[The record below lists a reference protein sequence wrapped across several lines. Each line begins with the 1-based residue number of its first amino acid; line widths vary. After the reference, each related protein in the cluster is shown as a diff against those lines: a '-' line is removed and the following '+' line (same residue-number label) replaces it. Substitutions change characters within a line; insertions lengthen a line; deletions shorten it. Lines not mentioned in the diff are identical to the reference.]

1 MLHALPRVDSPHSI
15 PEKPHCPYCHGTRL
29 IKKGHRQNKYE
40 SVTLRRCQTCRTVFS
55 PPQKHRTFPFPV
67 ILDALDRYDRLQ
79 SANEVALA
87 LSRRYRL
94 PIRERTVRQWIAD
107 FRPVLPITR
116 YRTHLKAEETN
127 RREAGLPGPLLL
139 ESRLLHGLTYDFKFH
154 RGKMALLLERD
165 PNRRFSS
172 LRDFLDEVPRAC
184 PHDLFREN
192 SGKKRRASREGD
204 RFRIDDTAIVAREN
218 LAPEMARFVLPSVT
232 RNKDRHA
239 AVQRFMLVHDVA
251 TVAVEVPIMLGADD
265 VAHFRNR
272 LGFDC
277 PLDISPEAPL
287 TGHIDLV
294 QIRNGKIYI
303 LDYKPGA
310 ESEKPITQLMIYA
323 LALSRHLCLP
333 LADFLCAWFDDRHY
347 WEFYPLPVVHKRETS
362 RKPSPAFLSP

>member
-1 MLHALPRVDSPHSI
+1 MPRALPRADSSHPI
-15 PEKPHCPYCHGTRL
+15 PEKTPRCPYCHGTRL
-29 IKKGHRQNKYE
+29 IKKGRRRNKYE
-40 SVTLRRCQTCRTVFS
+40 EVPLHRCQTCHTVFS

-67 ILDALDRYDRLQ
+67 ILDALDRYDRLH
-79 SANEVALA
+79 SADEVALA

-94 PIRERTVRQWIAD
+94 PVRERTVRQWIAD

-116 YRTHLKAEETN
+116 YRAHLKTSEAK
-127 RREAGLPGPLLL
+127 RRDAGIPGSLLL

-154 RGKMALLLERD
+154 RGKMSWLLEKDR
-165 PNRRFSS
+165 NRRFSS
-172 LRDFLDEVPRAC
+172 LRDFLDRVPREC

-192 SGKKRRASREGD
+192 SRKKRRASQEGG
-204 RFRIDDTAIVAREN
+204 RFRIDDTTIVAREN

-239 AVQRFMLVHDVA
+239 AVQRFMLVHDA
-251 TVAVEVPIMLGADD
+251 TTVAVEVPITLTADD
-265 VAHFRNR
+265 VTHFRNR

-277 PLDISPEAPL
+277 PLDIPEETPI

-323 LALSRHLCLP
+323 LALSRRLRLP
-333 LADFLCAWFDDRHY
+333 LAEFLCAWFDDRHY
-347 WEFYPLPVVHKRETS
+347 WEFYPLPVVHKQSGGIVLHGSAGR
-362 RKPSPAFLSP
+362 